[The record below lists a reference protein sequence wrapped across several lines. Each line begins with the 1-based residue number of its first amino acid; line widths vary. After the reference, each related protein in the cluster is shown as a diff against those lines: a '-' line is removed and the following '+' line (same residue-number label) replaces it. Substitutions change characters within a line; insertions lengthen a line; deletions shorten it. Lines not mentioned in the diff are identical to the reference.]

1 MKSTRR
7 GSSFI
12 NSSNNDDN
20 DNHSNSIHKD
30 NVNAN
35 INIIIHIIISKIIAI
50 IIMIMVISKEN
61 DVLIKEPGSAK
72 LRTRGLQISAPP
84 NRGCRA
90 PLVQL
95 CACNFF
101 TKTL

>member
-1 MKSTRR
+1 MKSTWR

-72 LRTRGLQISAPP
+72 LRTRRLQVSVLPKSRLPRTTCAIM
-84 NRGCRA
+84 R
-90 PLVQL
+90 VQFL
-95 CACNFF
+95 Y
-101 TKTL
+101 